1 MSYDDNMI
9 DLIQWRVCIGCYY
22 GNGCY
27 GHGRKTLP
35 GGQHQNVSC
44 GGVKLTLGIFT
55 LGTNILFIHTPH
67 VIICIIS
74 IIVLALIYLL
84 TLTDFGVLILHTLY
98 ERVSYFLVPL
108 KMLSLFVHWLML
120 IVTSPGV
127 RHHNESS
134 ILSVVLL
141 LLCGEGLF
149 ILGNDTIMI
158 DTITRYIIELQS
170 QL

>member
-1 MSYDDNMI
+1 M
-9 DLIQWRVCIGCYY
+9 
-22 GNGCY
+22 
-27 GHGRKTLP
+27 
-35 GGQHQNVSC
+35 
-44 GGVKLTLGIFT
+44 LT
-55 LGTNILFIHTPH
+55 
-67 VIICIIS
+67 
-74 IIVLALIYLL
+74 LIYLL
-84 TLTDFGVLILHTLY
+84 TLTDFGVLILHALY
-98 ERVSYFLVPL
+98 EHVSYFLVPL
-108 KMLSLFVHWLML
+108 KMVSLFVYRLML

-134 ILSVVLL
+134 ISSVVLL

>member
-1 MSYDDNMI
+1 M
-9 DLIQWRVCIGCYY
+9 
-22 GNGCY
+22 
-27 GHGRKTLP
+27 
-35 GGQHQNVSC
+35 
-44 GGVKLTLGIFT
+44 
-55 LGTNILFIHTPH
+55 
-67 VIICIIS
+67 
-74 IIVLALIYLL
+74 LALIYLL
-84 TLTDFGVLILHTLY
+84 TLTNFGVLILHALY

-108 KMLSLFVHWLML
+108 KMVSLFVHRLML

-134 ILSVVLL
+134 ISSVVLL

-158 DTITRYIIELQS
+158 DTITRCIIELQS